1 MGFIFF
7 TRSHATMQHNKFLVM
22 DTGGFIRGFEH
33 LDQFYSE
40 YEMNTIAEVID
51 EIRDNKT
58 RRKLESGVFEVHL
71 RNPSPEAMK
80 RTIDFCKATGDYAAL
95 SAVDIKVMALAVSV
109 EMEKNGTQFL
119 KDAPN
124 QPDLQQAR
132 PLTGAEEKKGAPFPV
147 FPTPANLTAQSPQT
161 DNDAKET
168 TNTEENE
175 EDNAA
180 EEEEEEEEEEDIGAE
195 DGFGD
200 DEGWITPDNF
210 TSVLFQS
217 DQPVVED
224 DRVFVACCTTDFA
237 MQNVLLQMG
246 IKLLSIDG
254 LQIRN
259 VRNWI
264 LRCFACRRVSS
275 DRTRVFCE
283 HCGNK
288 TMRKISIFIDE
299 SGEVK
304 YVLPRK
310 PISTRGTIFSLPK
323 PKPGRAN
330 QPNSQVIVTEH
341 QYNKSRMGSQKQRDL
356 DMMMDSEFT
365 FTRKKP
371 NSRMNPGLSRG
382 NPNQVKRTSNKNK
395 RNRRRK

>member
-40 YEMNTIAEVID
+40 YEMSTVAEVID

-80 RTIDFCKATGDYAAL
+80 RTVDFCKATGDYAAL

-109 EMEKNGTQFL
+109 EMEKNGTKFL
-119 KDAPN
+119 KDTPN
-124 QPDLQQAR
+124 QPNLQQAR
-132 PLTGAEEKKGAPFPV
+132 PFTAADEKQGVPFPV
-147 FPTPANLTAQSPQT
+147 FPTPSSGPSQT
-161 DNDAKET
+161 TSEDDQADEQ
-168 TNTEENE
+168 EEIVVE
-175 EDNAA
+175 ED
-180 EEEEEEEEEEDIGAE
+180 D
-195 DGFGD
+195 DSD

-217 DQPVVED
+217 DEPVVED

-259 VRNWI
+259 LRNWI
-264 LRCFACRRVSS
+264 LRCFACR
-275 DRTRVFCE
+275 
-283 HCGNK
+283 
-288 TMRKISIFIDE
+288 
-299 SGEVK
+299 
-304 YVLPRK
+304 
-310 PISTRGTIFSLPK
+310 
-323 PKPGRAN
+323 
-330 QPNSQVIVTEH
+330 
-341 QYNKSRMGSQKQRDL
+341 
-356 DMMMDSEFT
+356 
-365 FTRKKP
+365 
-371 NSRMNPGLSRG
+371 
-382 NPNQVKRTSNKNK
+382 
-395 RNRRRK
+395 

>member
-1 MGFIFF
+1 MGFFF
-7 TRSHATMQHNKFLVM
+7 FVERFGMQHNKFLVM
-22 DTGGFIRGFEH
+22 DSGGFIRGFH
-33 LDQFYSE
+33 MLDQFYSE
-40 YEMNTIAEVID
+40 YEMSTIQEVIY
-51 EIRDNKT
+51 EIRDRKT
-58 RRKLESGVFEVHL
+58 RNKLDSGVFEVKLEGPHPDAL
-71 RNPSPEAMK
+71 Q
-80 RTIDFCKATGDYAAL
+80 RTIEFCKATGDYAAL
-95 SAVDIKVMALAVSV
+95 SAVDIKVIALAVSK
-109 EMEKNGTQFL
+109 EMEKNGTKFL
-119 KDAPN
+119 KEIPSI
-124 QPDLQQAR
+124 PKFEQAR
-132 PLTGAEEKKGAPFPV
+132 PISACQKSAVNPLEALVPHIPKTNTTTQENEEEK
-147 FPTPANLTAQSPQT
+147 QT
-161 DNDAKET
+161 EQNNEHE
-168 TNTEENE
+168 TEENSSDVAVGNDEEENFE
-175 EDNAA
+175 ED
-180 EEEEEEEEEEDIGAE
+180 ED
-195 DGFGD
+195 D

-210 TSVLFQS
+210 KQVMLHA
-217 DQPVVED
+217 DKPDEDD

-259 VRNWI
+259 VRNWT
-264 LRCFACRRVSS
+264 LRCFACMRVSP
-275 DRTRVFCE
+275 DRDRIFCKF
-283 HCGNK
+283 CGNK